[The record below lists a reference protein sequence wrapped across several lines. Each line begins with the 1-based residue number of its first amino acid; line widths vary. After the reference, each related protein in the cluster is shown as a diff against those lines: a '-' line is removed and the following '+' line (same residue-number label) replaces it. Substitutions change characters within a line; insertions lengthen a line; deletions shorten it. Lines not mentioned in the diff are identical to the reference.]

1 MVKDKTKIAKMTKVA
16 PCPVTKTMQV
26 IGGKWKPMILFHL
39 MSGTKRFNELQR
51 LSGGPS
57 ARVLTLQ
64 LRELESD
71 KIIKREVFEQIP
83 PRVEYSLTTKGK
95 TLNSILD
102 MMARWGMAHR

>member
-1 MVKDKTKIAKMTKVA
+1 MLKERSNLVKSTKVA

-26 IGGKWKPMILFHL
+26 IGGKWKPMVLYHL
-39 MSGTKRFNELQR
+39 MSGAKRFNELQR

-83 PRVEYSLTTKGK
+83 PRVEYSLTKKGK
-95 TLNSILD
+95 TLSSILD
-102 MMARWGMAHR
+102 MMAKWGMEHR